1 MVAYSATDH
10 SCPTN
15 PGSTM
20 PEGHTIHRLARD
32 LRRDLTCGPVAVS
45 SPQGRFASSAT
56 QLDGSTIV
64 GTEAAGK
71 HLFLHWRAGP
81 TLHIHLGLIGKFRR
95 YPAADQ
101 ISGEIRLRL
110 ESDGWA
116 WHLSGPQ
123 TCRLID
129 GGEVAAIVDRLGPD
143 PLRRDGKPGPFVE
156 RLASSRKSI
165 GAILLDQEVIAGIG
179 NVFRSEFL
187 FMLGIHPGTAA
198 SNLSTS
204 EVGELWDLASE
215 LLRVGIRLNRIVTVT
230 PDDSGAVRGRL
241 RSEDSLYA
249 YKRDGLGCRR
259 CGTEIVCG
267 PVANRTIWWCPT
279 CQPDQRR

>member
-1 MVAYSATDH
+1 
-10 SCPTN
+10 
-15 PGSTM
+15 M

-32 LRRDLTCGPVAVS
+32 LRHDLTAGPVGAS

-56 QLDGSTIV
+56 LLDGGTMA

-71 HLFLHWRAGP
+71 HLFLRWQGGP

-95 YPAADQ
+95 YPAVDR
-101 ISGEIRLRL
+101 INGEIRLRL
-110 ESDGWA
+110 ENDEWA

-123 TCRLID
+123 TCRLIER
-129 GGEVAAIVDRLGPD
+129 GEVAAIVDRLGPD

-156 RLASSRKSI
+156 RLAGSRKSI

-187 FMLGIHPGTAA
+187 FMLGIHPTTPA
-198 SNLSTS
+198 SSLSTTEAS
-204 EVGELWDLASE
+204 ELWDLASE
-215 LLRVGIRLNRIVTVT
+215 LLRVGLRLNRIVTVT
-230 PDDSGAVRGRL
+230 REDSGAARGRL
-241 RSEDSLYA
+241 HSEDRLYA

-267 PVANRTIWWCPT
+267 QIANRTIWWCPT
-279 CQPDQRR
+279 CQPD